1 MVTKQLREW
10 TAPDEKDV
18 VYRYNPDTHEI
29 EHKSAKA
36 TMEWVEFSATDYMD
50 APAWLQDELKKL
62 IADPYVPEPK
72 GLREQIA
79 DALSNA
85 YEAGRYGLGAPGWSG
100 VSTIA
105 GAVMDVIDRE
115 RPALG
120 AISDA
125 DLIAE
130 VVRRNG
136 SASVMPALGEVD
148 AEVLVGELVRRG
160 WKERP
165 SPPFG
170 HIYVVHGRVLIAPER
185 AG

>member
-1 MVTKQLREW
+1 MTKQLREW
-10 TAPDEKDV
+10 TAPDGRV
-18 VYRYNPDTHEI
+18 WRWNPEMGYAQRKVEDSWVCVLDTVQLLDH
-29 EHKSAKA
+29 A
-36 TMEWVEFSATDYMD
+36 D
-50 APAWLQDELKKL
+50 ALNALR
-62 IADPYVPEPK
+62 ADPYVAPK